1 MKDQVQ
7 NWNIYLHYVILHQN
21 YILNL
26 KKDTAEVGKLI
37 LRLREKLETVTDE
50 LTKNAADSKNG
61 DVMKGCT
68 DFLVKEAERLVAIQ
82 E

>member
-1 MKDQVQ
+1 
-7 NWNIYLHYVILHQN
+7 
-21 YILNL
+21 LNL
-26 KKDTAEVGKLI
+26 KQDTAEVGKLI

-61 DVMKGCT
+61 EVMKGCT